1 MIQNLNA
8 YEVISTSES
17 KKTVIAADIKAAVNA
32 LVDTLDPIVSARL
45 IARNQSVEIPDAN
58 EIGRASCRE
67 RV

>member
-45 IARNQSVEIPDAN
+45 TLEGYR
-58 EIGRASCRE
+58 RCTRC
-67 RV
+67 